1 MRFSGHETF
10 SLREGWL
17 HKGLQMLC
25 EEPDKFFHEHA
36 ADYLGVGSNMAKSI
50 RHWLQ
55 ATGLAQSAEDQ
66 RGRLEPTHLGLLILE
81 HDPYFIEVD
90 TWWLLHINLVSRSPY
105 ADTWHWFFNSFNLER
120 FDRSMV
126 VENLRQY
133 VQLNN
138 KRMPSIKTLERD
150 VACLLSSYS
159 RNIPVENAD
168 PEESRDCPFRDLG
181 LLSHYR
187 SSGYYQM
194 HYQMKAVHPCVFGYC
209 AAKAYEDAGKGD
221 IAVQR
226 LIRDAGGPGRAFA
239 LTSESLYETLIHV
252 TNSCED
258 VRIYGHAGQRAV
270 SLPHRDPESWAKTLY
285 RTLGVTV

>member
-10 SLREGWL
+10 SVREGWL
-17 HKGLQMLC
+17 HKGLRMLC
-25 EEPDKFFHEHA
+25 EEPDKLFHEHA

-55 ATGLAQSAEDQ
+55 ATGLAQSAEER
-66 RGRLEPTHLGLLILE
+66 RGRLEPTPLGLLILE

-90 TWWLLHINLVSRSPY
+90 TWWLLHINLVSTPPY
-105 ADTWHWFFNSFNLER
+105 ADTWYWFFNSFNLER
-120 FDRSMV
+120 FDRSVV

-138 KRMPSIKTLERD
+138 KRMPSIKTLDRD
-150 VACLLSSYS
+150 VSCLLSSYS
-159 RNIPVENAD
+159 RNIPVDNAD

-194 HYQMKAVHPCVFGYC
+194 HHQMKAVHPSVFGYC

-226 LIRDAGGPGRAFA
+226 LIRDPGGPGRSFV

-252 TNSCED
+252 TNNCDEI
-258 VRIYGHAGQRAV
+258 RIHGHAGQRAV
-270 SLPHRDPESWAKTLY
+270 SLPDRDPVSWAETLY
-285 RTLGVTV
+285 HDIGVPA